1 MNQVNCWQ
9 YKVSSKNWY
18 VGVGLF
24 VFTLLIFLSPLV
36 NLVDY
41 VGESIPIFFY
51 PFLAISG
58 IIATFPIKKDYL
70 PVVVAAGIIIGFS
83 IFGSHVKGIA
93 AVLVFYVAYRG
104 VRQSELIILR
114 AFFILLIIN
123 YLIILLQL
131 SGIYEIVYSFSAYA
145 NEAMPISFLDVDSIS
160 ANFLPQMR
168 PSGIFP
174 ATSYIS
180 FFCIILYS
188 MASFF
193 CKKIDKWFMAMIGS
207 FFVLTG
213 STLGLVLILL
223 LAMNVF
229 RDKVIVW
236 ALLGYAFTLF
246 IYFAL
251 VPEIAAYNYSV
262 ADFSASVLN
271 RPMDESILTLNP
283 KLLAAMVLAFLL
295 IILYVL
301 VRFGIRLL
309 STVPVVAMIFFPILL
324 HDASSS
330 LLSFFIVGMGV
341 GMVGSLIKRPT

>member
-1 MNQVNCWQ
+1 MNKVKFCQ
-9 YKVSSKNWY
+9 YKESSKNWCG
-18 VGVGLF
+18 GVGLF
-24 VFTLLIFLSPLV
+24 FFTLLIFLSPLV

-41 VGESIPIFFY
+41 VGKSIAIFFY
-51 PFLAISG
+51 LLLVISG

-70 PVVVAAGIIIGFS
+70 PAVLAAGIIFVFS
-83 IFGSHVKGIA
+83 IFGSPVKGIA

-104 VRQSELIILR
+104 VRQSEKIILN

-123 YLIILLQL
+123 YLIMLIQL
-131 SGIYEIVYSFSAYA
+131 SGIYEIVYSFADYA
-145 NEAMPISFLDVDSIS
+145 NEAIPISFLDVDSIS

-174 ATSYIS
+174 APSYIS
-180 FFCIILYS
+180 FFSIILYS
-188 MASFF
+188 IAAFF
-193 CKKIDKWFMAMIGS
+193 CKKIDKWNMAMIGS

-223 LAMNVF
+223 LAVNVF
-229 RDKVIVW
+229 RNKVIVC
-236 ALLGYAFTLF
+236 ALLGYTFTLL

-262 ADFSASVLN
+262 ADFVGSVLD
-271 RPMDESILTLNP
+271 RSMDESILTLNP
-283 KLLAAMVLAFLL
+283 KLLAAMVLSFLV
-295 IILYVL
+295 IIWYIF
-301 VRFGIRLL
+301 VRFAIGLL
-309 STVPVVAMIFFPILL
+309 STVPVVVIIFFPMLL